1 MPLKVNEWRNKQCG
15 VTFFRSSNW
24 FQNLLKKILREKI
37 NIDTEEKLSF
47 LGFNKY
53 SWRFG
58 GAVSPQMEILGGETV
73 KPIEVVSL
81 GY

>member
-1 MPLKVNEWRNKQCG
+1 MTNKQCG

-58 GAVSPQMEILGGETV
+58 GRCEPPNGNLRGRDSEAYRSSEPWLLNG
-73 KPIEVVSL
+73 
-81 GY
+81 